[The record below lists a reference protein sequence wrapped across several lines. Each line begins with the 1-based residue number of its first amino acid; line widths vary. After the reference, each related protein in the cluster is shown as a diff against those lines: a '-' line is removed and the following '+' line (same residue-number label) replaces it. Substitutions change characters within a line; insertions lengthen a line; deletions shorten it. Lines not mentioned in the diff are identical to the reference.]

1 MSSLLQTLD
10 SDLEPANGIFIS
22 SSFRNALQ
30 GRSFN
35 FEQSP
40 EVFASEANTT
50 LSSAGTGR
58 DLVTGKAALDHL
70 HSTLQEGR
78 ASQVGEAATLEKLL
92 VSNESC
98 FFDGVELLNNTS
110 VQAYQS
116 ASVAYGGSCQA
127 ENRLCSSGVLS
138 GTYAFSACT
147 VRAASNCILDGQT
160 VEHGS
165 SVDAYQ
171 AKSLPYGSVCESQTR
186 SCENGVLSGSYPY
199 LSCTLNR

>member
-58 DLVTGKAALDHL
+58 YLVTGKAALDHL
-70 HSTLQEGR
+70 HSTLQEGP

-116 ASVAYGGSCQA
+116 ASVAYGESCQA
-127 ENRLCSSGVLS
+127 ENRLCSSGALS